1 MKHLNILIWAF
12 IPILM
17 MTIWSFINSE
27 TSGVRGTISPVEALG
42 SVILISGKDTVKNI
56 PVNGQFTIEARP
68 GIYQLL
74 VDAQSG
80 YKDMLLERVVVEEG
94 RMTDIG
100 SLILEKLIP

>member
-1 MKHLNILIWAF
+1 
-12 IPILM
+12 M

-27 TSGVRGTISPVEALG
+27 ISGVRGTISPVEAIQ
-42 SVILISGKDTVKNI
+42 SVLLISGKDTVKNI

-68 GIYQLL
+68 GIYQVL

-80 YKDMLLERVVVEEG
+80 YKDMLLERVIVEEG

-100 SLILEKLIP
+100 SLVLQKLLP